1 MILPSYDEKGC
12 PIDSASYFKEK
23 VCEVSFAHYV
33 SIKKLKNKMN
43 KHLKPGPAMYAIAI
57 LTILGITLFFLMQK

>member
-1 MILPSYDEKGC
+1 
-12 PIDSASYFKEK
+12 
-23 VCEVSFAHYV
+23 
-33 SIKKLKNKMN
+33 MN